1 MLYNFYYICSL
12 RRVYF
17 LNIKKNR
24 LILVPNNK
32 REKLAFLET
41 VLLGEGDG
49 NGSVPRTLVFVKKK
63 SSARWVSKQLRNG
76 PHNISSAEI
85 HGDRSQSQREAALE
99 SFRAGKI
106 QVLVATDVAARGLD
120 IAGVEHVVNFDLA
133 STPDEFDSYVHRI
146 GRTGRAGNTGIA
158 TSFYVQGYEA
168 KVGCGRIAQSLLRLL
183 TENKQNVPEWF
194 RDLPE
199 IRSGNSG
206 GNKNNKKDKF
216 GGRDVRSNTKSKG
229 GSRQNNNNNNRNN
242 NNNNNNYN
250 NQMQQQQQQQTNIQ
264 QQQHS
269 QQRNTSKKGPPQ
281 QQQQQQKNKR
291 GNAQQQQQNRQVQQP
306 SQRNE
311 SNSKRQRRGGKTQNG
326 NGGRNSSN
334 LNSNSNSNVH
344 GSGNNG
350 SGRGGRGGRKK
361 RGGGRGGRGRGGS
374 RN

>member
-1 MLYNFYYICSL
+1 M
-12 RRVYF
+12 
-17 LNIKKNR
+17 KNR

-183 TENKQNVPEWF
+183 TENKQNIPEWF

-216 GGRDVRSNTKSKG
+216 GGRDVRSNTKGKG
-229 GSRQNNNNNNRNN
+229 GRQNNNNNSNNRNNNSNN

-334 LNSNSNSNVH
+334 LNSNSNVN